1 MPVNRIVRAL
11 QWAALLSFVA
21 LLAGPIAV
29 AVVSSLK
36 LERDIFTYV
45 PVIVFSPSLENYA
58 DLLRDWP
65 KFWAALANS
74 LIITAGAVV
83 LVLAASLPA
92 AYAYSRFA
100 SRALGLTT
108 LFLLAVR
115 MFPPLIITVP
125 LFPIFT
131 GIGLDDTHLA
141 LVLLYGAFQVSMAT
155 LMLKTFIDNVPAE
168 LEEAGLIDGCS
179 RPQAFFRIL
188 VPAIRP
194 GITASAIFV
203 TIFAWND
210 YLFALVIA
218 VERSVTAPVVLGEML
233 GQIGENNVGWGTV
246 FAAATVQMAPVL
258 AFVWFIQR
266 QMLRGAASDALKG

>member
-1 MPVNRIVRAL
+1 MPVSRLQRAL
-11 QWAALLSFVA
+11 EWAALLFFVA
-21 LLAGPIAV
+21 VLAGPILV
-29 AVVSSLK
+29 AIVSSFK

-45 PVIVFSPSLENYA
+45 PVVAFVPTLANYA

-74 LIITAGAVV
+74 LAITAGAVV

-100 SRALGLTT
+100 SRRLGLTT

-115 MFPPLIITVP
+115 MFPPLIVTVP

-131 GIGLDDTHLA
+131 GVGLDDTHLA

-155 LMLKTFIDNVPAE
+155 LMLKTFIDAVPAE
-168 LEEAGLIDGCS
+168 LEEAAMIDGCS

-188 VPAIRP
+188 LPSIRP
-194 GITASAIFV
+194 GIVASAIFV

-233 GQIGENNVGWGTV
+233 GAIGEGNVGWGTV
-246 FAAATVQMAPVL
+246 FAAATVQMLPVL
-258 AFVWFIQR
+258 LFVWTVQR
-266 QMLRGAASDALKG
+266 QMLRGAAAEGVKG

>member
-1 MPVNRIVRAL
+1 MPISRIQRVL
-11 QWAALLSFVA
+11 EWAALLFFVA
-21 LLAGPIAV
+21 VLAGPIAV
-29 AVVSSLK
+29 TVVSSFK
-36 LERDIFTYV
+36 FERDIFTYV
-45 PVIVFSPSLENYA
+45 PVVAFAPTLANYA

-65 KFWAALANS
+65 KFWAAMANS
-74 LIITAGAVV
+74 AVITLGSVV
-83 LVLAASLPA
+83 LVLAAALPA

-100 SRALGLTT
+100 TRRLGLTT

-131 GIGLDDTHLA
+131 GVGLDDTHLA

-155 LMLKTFIDNVPAE
+155 LMLKTFIDAVPAE
-168 LEEAGLIDGCS
+168 LEEAAMIDGCS

-188 VPAIRP
+188 LPAIRP
-194 GITASAIFV
+194 GIVASAIFV

-218 VERSVTAPVVLGEML
+218 VERSVTTPVVLGEML
-233 GQIGENNVGWGTV
+233 GMIGENNVGWGTV
-246 FAAATVQMAPVL
+246 FAAATVQMLPVMG
-258 AFVWFIQR
+258 FVWTVQR
-266 QMLRGAASDALKG
+266 QMLRGAAAEGVKG